1 MNAHGGCFAHLN
13 INGRD
18 ATLFCF
24 TKKDGMSTKLF
35 MIEPNSVGNQ
45 ENPLRVQAEI
55 GFQQQNDCIVAL
67 VPSSKYGCIYAIS
80 QQGTLFLYDI
90 QTGTHVFSHRVFN
103 TTIFFAV
110 PHGDTGGVVTLDRS
124 GHVALFHVDH
134 DNYVSYIVNE

>member
-24 TKKDGMSTKLF
+24 TKNDVMSAKLF
-35 MIEPNSVGNQ
+35 VVELGNQ
-45 ENPLRVQAEI
+45 KNPLRVQAKI
-55 GFQQQNDCIVAL
+55 NFQQQNDFIVAL

-90 QTGTHVFSHRVFN
+90 QTCRHVFSRRISN
-103 TTIFFAV
+103 TTMFLAV
-110 PHGDTGGVVTLDRS
+110 PDDDTGGVVTLDRS